1 VAQTRTRRILLASQP
16 LDAGVPQHVLDL
28 VGGLDPARFTVDVA
42 CPPES
47 SLWTGLER
55 MPWVTRHPITS
66 RRDPGPSDAESLARL
81 TRLAGRAD
89 IVHGHS
95 AKAGFL
101 LRLAAALRG
110 RTDRCLFT
118 PHGWSFWA
126 ADGGRAGTYVGLE
139 RLAAR
144 WCRVILA
151 VSAHEREAGL
161 AQGIGPAGRYRV
173 VPNGVDLARFARTP
187 EPVPGQVIAV
197 GRLARQKRPDI
208 AVRAFAAIRDRV
220 PGATLAF
227 VGDGPERPAVE
238 SLVQELGLAD
248 AVRLLGARDD
258 VAELLASAH
267 CLLLASDYE
276 GCPLSVIEAM
286 AAGVPVVATRVGG
299 VPEIVA
305 DGATGLLAE
314 PRDPAG
320 LARALAGVLT
330 DPALARRLG
339 DAGRE
344 RAHEQFGRELMA
356 RRIVAIYDEILGARH
371 RPG

>member
-1 VAQTRTRRILLASQP
+1 VALAPTRRILLASQP

-28 VGGLDPARFTVDVA
+28 VSGMDPARYAVEVA

-47 SLWTGLER
+47 TLWTGLER

-81 TRLAGRAD
+81 ARLVGRAD

-110 RTDRCLFT
+110 RADRCLFT

-126 ADGGRAGTYVGLE
+126 ADGSRASAYAGLE

-151 VSAHEREAGL
+151 VSAHERDAGL
-161 AQGIGPAGRYRV
+161 AAGIGPAGRYRI
-173 VPNGVDLARFARTP
+173 VPNGVDLTRFARRP

-197 GRLARQKRPDI
+197 GRLARQKRPDV

-227 VGDGPERPAVE
+227 VGDGPERRAVE
-238 SLVQELGLAD
+238 SLILELGLAD
-248 AVRLLGARDD
+248 AVSLMGARDD
-258 VAELLASAH
+258 VPELLASAQ
-267 CLLLASDYE
+267 CLVLASDYE

-299 VPEIVA
+299 VPELVA

-314 PRDPAG
+314 PRDPAA
-320 LARALAGVLT
+320 LARALATVLT

-339 DAGRE
+339 DAGR
-344 RAHEQFGRELMA
+344 RLAQEQLSRELMA
-356 RRIVAIYDEILGARH
+356 ARIVAIYDEILGAR
-371 RPG
+371 PS